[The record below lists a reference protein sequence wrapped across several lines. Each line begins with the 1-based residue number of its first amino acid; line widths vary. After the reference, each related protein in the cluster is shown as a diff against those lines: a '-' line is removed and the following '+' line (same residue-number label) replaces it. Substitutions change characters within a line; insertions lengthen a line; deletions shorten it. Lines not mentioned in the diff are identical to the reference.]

1 MGLLVSLG
9 VVFLLLISGCS
20 SSVKVPK
27 RSTTENQF
35 SATKAIKNF
44 QQVQKERQNIVPVMV
59 LPSAYKEVSVF
70 DGKEITF
77 SAANAKLHTVLY
89 SVSKTAGLNLII
101 DRNVDNNISVTLSVK
116 DASLEGVLDI
126 IMQMSGCYYTL
137 QGNILHVKEYM
148 RRRFSVAYVHANSSS
163 STDLGG
169 DMLSSATSGGSSGGG
184 QGVSGKY
191 TLEYKTPEDIN
202 DFYKS
207 LDDNIKLLVSEN
219 GKYTLNRFSGV
230 LSVYDKKKNVDAIAN
245 FIKDIKKQFNKQI
258 LIEAKILEVTLN
270 KSHQLGINW
279 DAVGKSVFSQG
290 DMLNI
295 QQTLGLTGAVA
306 GTMSYSSENFSA
318 LINAIDE
325 NGKID
330 TIANPRIKV
339 LNGQSAIISSGKLV
353 PYWEKSVDTS
363 LGSTTGNVQV
373 TYNRRDV
380 LDGIT
385 MGVTPIVMENGRIM
399 LNVTPIASSIEEEK
413 VYYDERGVSVATAPI
428 MNIKEA
434 GTIIYAKDN
443 DLVLIG
449 GLISTSVKKR
459 TTEIPYLS
467 KTPLFGSLFQGVD
480 NIKEKKELVILLRLK
495 VVK

>member
-1 MGLLVSLG
+1 
-9 VVFLLLISGCS
+9 
-20 SSVKVPK
+20 
-27 RSTTENQF
+27 
-35 SATKAIKNF
+35 
-44 QQVQKERQNIVPVMV
+44 
-59 LPSAYKEVSVF
+59 
-70 DGKEITF
+70 
-77 SAANAKLHTVLY
+77 
-89 SVSKTAGLNLII
+89 
-101 DRNVDNNISVTLSVK
+101 
-116 DASLEGVLDI
+116 
-126 IMQMSGCYYTL
+126 
-137 QGNILHVKEYM
+137 
-148 RRRFSVAYVHANSSS
+148 
-163 STDLGG
+163 
-169 DMLSSATSGGSSGGG
+169 
-184 QGVSGKY
+184 
-191 TLEYKTPEDIN
+191 EDIN

-245 FIKDIKKQFNKQI
+245 FIKDIKKQFNKQV

-270 KSHQLGINW
+270 KAHQLGINW
-279 DAVGKSVFSQG
+279 DAVGKSVFSPG
-290 DMLNI
+290 DRLNI